1 MKKLSKIVLL
11 TFALVIVMA
20 VPCFAEDVAT
30 DPERNGLTGVFE
42 SILGWAMENP
52 ESVFAAVVT
61 GVSGGFCL
69 GGGVSN
75 RKTRK
80 KIEKDSTG
88 ITSAATTI
96 NNNAVELAT
105 KVKTEVV
112 NMIGTVEKAVV
123 KILSAIMEKTDEII
137 AAIKENAEETR
148 ALRREVKANSFLIRE
163 LVKDS
168 RMTQKRKDDI
178 EAGYNDIMIGGEPAN
193 DEHDQA

>member
-1 MKKLSKIVLL
+1 MRKLSIILTL
-11 TFALVIVMA
+11 TFALAIMLA
-20 VPCFAEDVAT
+20 VPCFAEGEPTETART
-30 DPERNGLTGVFE
+30 GLSGAFE
-42 SILGWAMENP
+42 SVLGWMTENP
-52 ESVFAAVVT
+52 ESVVAAVVT

-75 RKTRK
+75 KKTRK
-80 KIEKDSTG
+80 KIETDSTG
-88 ITSAATTI
+88 IKNAAATI
-96 NNNAVELAT
+96 NDNAVELAT